1 MNIEEEIFKK
11 THVSFDKLEKYGFK
25 KTKNYYTYSKTFME
39 GSFQAQIT
47 IDETGKISGKV
58 EDLEVGEEYTN
69 IRLKTESSFI
79 NSVREEYK
87 NILKDIKE
95 NCFTENY
102 FIYNQSNRLAEY
114 IIEKYQNKPEF
125 LWDKNPRF
133 GVFRGRNNKWYAIIM
148 NIDKSKLSKE
158 AGEVEVINIKLSKE
172 EISTLLNKKEY
183 YKAYHMN
190 KQSWISIIL
199 DDTLDDSEIMNLID
213 KSYNLVNQKGNWLIP
228 ANPKYYDV
236 INHFKSD
243 KTITWKQSSEV
254 YPGDTVY
261 IYLGSPYSSVMFK
274 CEATEVN
281 IPYGFKN
288 ENIKMKY
295 IMKLKLLKEYN
306 QGDISFKYLTSL
318 GIKAIRGPR
327 KITEAISQKLN

>member
-1 MNIEEEIFKK
+1 MDLKK
-11 THVSFDKLEKYGFK
+11 LKITIHILKHLWKEV
-25 KTKNYYTYSKTFME
+25 
-39 GSFQAQIT
+39 FQAQIT
-47 IDETGKISGKV
+47 IDEIGKISGKV

-69 IRLKTESSFI
+69 IRLKTEGSFI

-125 LWDKNPRF
+125 LWDKNPGF
-133 GVFRGRNNKWYAIIM
+133 GVFLGRNNKWYAIIM

-172 EISTLLNKKEY
+172 EISTLLNKRGY

-199 DDTLDDSEIMNLID
+199 DDTLADSEIMNLID

-243 KTITWKQSSEV
+243 KTITWKQSSEI